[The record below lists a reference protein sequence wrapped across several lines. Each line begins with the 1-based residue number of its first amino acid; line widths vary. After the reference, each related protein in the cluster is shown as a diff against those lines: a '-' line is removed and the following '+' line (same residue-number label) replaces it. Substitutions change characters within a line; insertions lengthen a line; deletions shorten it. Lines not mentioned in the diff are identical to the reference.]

1 LLTTAINAISMA
13 AHHGQT
19 IGDCRLKSRLQA
31 SIDAIQLR
39 PSLPGVNAV
48 ILINEQQFNGG
59 QQRYNWKNSVHASP
73 VMTSA
78 ITTS

>member
-1 LLTTAINAISMA
+1 LLIAAINAVSMA

-19 IGDCRLKSRLQA
+19 ISDCVLKSRLQA
-31 SIDAIQLR
+31 SISAIQLC
-39 PSLPGVNAV
+39 PSFPGVNAV
-48 ILINEQQFNGG
+48 ILINEQRFNGG
-59 QQRYNWKNSVHASP
+59 EQRYNWKNSVHASP